1 METYAAER
9 LTQGF
14 SWTECPRWYDGRFY
28 FSDMYNHRIV
38 ALSSTG
44 EVEVLVDLG
53 GRDALDGAEVVLVG
67 TGYLP
72 DGRLLVNS
80 MFERVV
86 LAVSDGKAEVYAD
99 LRGLA
104 AGPINDMVVAA
115 DGRAYITQLGFDLW
129 AGEQPAPAPII
140 IVDPGGAARIAA
152 GTEHLLGANGIALNA
167 DGGTLV
173 TAEAFAE
180 KIVAFT
186 VGADGELSDYRL
198 FADIGELPDGMC
210 LDDEGAAWV
219 ALPISGRVLRVADG
233 GEILAQATVPQAEAG
248 SSTACGLGGDDRRT
262 LYIACGFEVFDFAKS
277 REDGQGSIWTARVDV
292 SGGGTRP

>member
-9 LTQGF
+9 LATGF
-14 SWTECPRWYDGRFY
+14 SWTECPRWHDGRFH

-38 ALSSTG
+38 ALSPAG
-44 EVEVLVDLG
+44 EAEVLVDLG
-53 GRDALDGAEVVLVG
+53 DRDALDGAEVVLAG
-67 TGYLP
+67 TGFLP

-86 LAVSDGKAEVYAD
+86 LAVSDGKAELYAD

-129 AGEQPAPAPII
+129 AGEQPAPSPII
-140 IVDPGGAARIAA
+140 IVEPGGAARIAA
-152 GTEHLLGANGIALNA
+152 GTDHLLGANGIALTA

-210 LDDEGAAWV
+210 LDAEGAAWV
-219 ALPISGRVLRVADG
+219 ALPVSSRVLRVADG
-233 GEILAQATVPQAEAG
+233 GEVLAQVTVPQGEAG
-248 SSTACGLGGDDRRT
+248 CSTACDLGGDDRKT

-277 REDGQGSIWTARVDV
+277 REGAQGSIWTARVDV
-292 SGGGTRP
+292 AGGGTRP